1 MMSDVEK
8 KTTRKLLIGSL
19 ALNVFF
25 VGTVVGGTIIGGV
38 SHHRPEGARHAP
50 PIHSFANPRQILH
63 EAAPAHRHAMVK
75 LVRQDMK
82 KLHPL
87 LQDVGARRRAAIEA
101 MSAQTFDAAATLQ
114 AFEALVAAETKAHAA
129 SNETLVR
136 MLASLPDEERKRIVG
151 TLREG
156 RPDQRRGKFRDHRP
170 GRLDGPEEAPE
181 PED

>member
-8 KTTRKLLIGSL
+8 KTGRKLLIGSL

-25 VGTVVGGTIIGGV
+25 VGTIVGGTIIGGV
-38 SHHRPEGARHAP
+38 LHHRPEGARHAP

-75 LVRQDMK
+75 LVRKDMK
-82 KLHPL
+82 KLRPML
-87 LQDVGARRRAAIEA
+87 RDVGARRREAIVA
-101 MSAQTFDAAATLQ
+101 MSTDAFDPAAALQ

-136 MLASLPDEERKRIVG
+136 MLASLPGEERKRIVG

-156 RPDQRRGKFRDHRP
+156 RMEHRRGKLRDGGP
-170 GRLDGPEEAPE
+170 GRFRE
-181 PED
+181 PENPSEPEG

>member
-1 MMSDVEK
+1 MSDTEK
-8 KTTRKLLIGSL
+8 KPRRKLLIGSL

-38 SHHRPEGARHAP
+38 LHHRPEGARYAP

-75 LVRQDMK
+75 LVRKDMK
-82 KLHPL
+82 KLHPM
-87 LQDVGARRRAAIEA
+87 LQDVGARRREAIVA
-101 MSAQTFDAAATLQ
+101 MSTDAFDSAATLQ

-170 GRLDGPEEAPE
+170 GRLDGPEQIPAPE
-181 PED
+181 G